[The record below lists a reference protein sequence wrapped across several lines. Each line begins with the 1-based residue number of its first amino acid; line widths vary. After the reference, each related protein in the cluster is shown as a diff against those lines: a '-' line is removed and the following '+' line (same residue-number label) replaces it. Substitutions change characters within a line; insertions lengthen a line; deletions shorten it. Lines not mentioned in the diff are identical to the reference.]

1 MLRVQ
6 LRKRIW
12 LALLAVAVVTLGAIM
27 VTASLAANAPTTSPS
42 PTASTSV
49 DTPVPD
55 VRAPSPHYLSRP
67 PYFLNTTEK
76 ETRIYLKNATM
87 WYGTPDS
94 AIAKNVGY
102 KVPDGTSVFII
113 NGTIQND
120 YTTEQIIESSQGR
133 LDTCFI
139 GLDLYVYYSQGNS
152 LPLFERGNPL
162 RGTYEIGLKGGENAY
177 FNMIFDTPSTSKT
190 FAYFE
195 IYVAFIDPIPQS

>member
-12 LALLAVAVVTLGAIM
+12 FVLLAVAAVTLGAIM
-27 VTASLAANAPTTSPS
+27 VTASLAVNAPVVASPGA
-42 PTASTSV
+42 TEETDV
-49 DTPVPD
+49 PVSGIRP
-55 VRAPSPHYLSRP
+55 VSAHYLSRP
-67 PYFLNTTEK
+67 PYYPNNTEK
-76 ETRIYLKNATM
+76 ETRIYLKDATV
-87 WYGTPDS
+87 WNGSSDS
-94 AIAKNVGY
+94 EIAKDVGY
-102 KVPDGTSVFII
+102 KVPEGTSIFII

-120 YTTEQIIESSQGR
+120 YSTEQIIKSSQGR
-133 LDTCFI
+133 LDTCFL
-139 GLDLYVYYSQGNS
+139 GLDLYVYDSQGNL

-195 IYVAFIDPIPQS
+195 IYVEFIDPIPQP